1 MIIDLEGFA
10 TTKQLKVMTKKTF
23 SRFDFQVGHSN
34 FGHRLKKSG
43 SFSFLRPYRGTF
55 LATETVLIG
64 TEYYDV
70 NGIKLAQMKDVWK
83 MAPQVFL
90 FSISHS
96 DFSNE
101 LTKIGHAFVCGTKF
115 KSHFWFILKFFQT
128 ECPNELQIL
137 NGLYS
142 T

>member
-34 FGHRLKKSG
+34 VGHRLKRLKKSG

-70 NGIKLAQMKDVWK
+70 NGIKLAQMKDV
-83 MAPQVFL
+83 
-90 FSISHS
+90 
-96 DFSNE
+96 
-101 LTKIGHAFVCGTKF
+101 
-115 KSHFWFILKFFQT
+115 
-128 ECPNELQIL
+128 
-137 NGLYS
+137 
-142 T
+142 